1 MARRTRWARAAF
13 KCDCPKASSAFC
25 RASSSKYSITRR
37 YADGPRFCSATS
49 PPFSFHFCHSPSAN
63 ITQLTPAARPSSSS
77 SSSSSCFSLQ
87 RETAANAGEF
97 QLRCSF
103 LEIHNEDIRD
113 LLADDALD
121 AHGHAHD
128 ADEKVVSIRESV
140 RGEITVVGVEEQSV
154 SSVDE
159 LMGCLEEGSM
169 RRATGSTNMNSAS
182 SRSHAIFSIFL
193 TQRRL
198 VRGSSLAS
206 AATPGAT
213 AADGSSSSEG
223 GASAASAPNPPPAPA
238 DSAPAAEPQWE
249 TIESKFR
256 FVDLAGSER
265 LKRTGAVG
273 ERMREGIS
281 INSGLLALGNVI
293 SALGDPKK
301 KGQHVPFRDSKI
313 TRLLQVRAQSHHSP
327 CFNELRTTGTFMISV
342 FLFLV
347 LS

>member
-1 MARRTRWARAAF
+1 VKHHPNHSTARRRRRA
-13 KCDCPKASSAFC
+13 
-25 RASSSKYSITRR
+25 
-37 YADGPRFCSATS
+37 
-49 PPFSFHFCHSPSAN
+49 
-63 ITQLTPAARPSSSS
+63 L
-77 SSSSSCFSLQ
+77 SLQ
-87 RETAANAGEF
+87 QETAANAGEF

-169 RRATGSTNMNSAS
+169 RRATGSTNMNTTS

-198 VRGSSLAS
+198 VRGSALAS
-206 AATPGAT
+206 AAIPASAAT
-213 AADGSSSSEG
+213 TDGSSSSEG
-223 GASAASAPNPPPAPA
+223 GASVASAPNPPSAPA
-238 DSAPAAEPQWE
+238 DSTEPQWE

-313 TRLLQVRAQSHHSP
+313 TRLLQVCARSNH
-327 CFNELRTTGTFMISV
+327 R
-342 FLFLV
+342 FLV
-347 LS
+347 LKPLHT

>member
-1 MARRTRWARAAF
+1 MVT
-13 KCDCPKASSAFC
+13 
-25 RASSSKYSITRR
+25 
-37 YADGPRFCSATS
+37 
-49 PPFSFHFCHSPSAN
+49 
-63 ITQLTPAARPSSSS
+63 
-77 SSSSSCFSLQ
+77 
-87 RETAANAGEF
+87 
-97 QLRCSF
+97 
-103 LEIHNEDIRD
+103 
-113 LLADDALD
+113 
-121 AHGHAHD
+121 
-128 ADEKVVSIRESV
+128 IREST

-154 SSVDE
+154 ASADE

-169 RRATGSTNMNSAS
+169 RRATGSTNMNTTS

-198 VRGSSLAS
+198 VRGTGTGN
-206 AATPGAT
+206 AAPAAAI
-213 AADGSSSSEG
+213 AADGASSSEG
-223 GASAASAPNPPPAPA
+223 GASAASAPTPPAALA
-238 DSAPAAEPQWE
+238 DSSSSAGEPQWE

-313 TRLLQVRAQSHHSP
+313 TRLLQVRSLVHHTHLYCSMFTSGMRP
-327 CFNELRTTGTFMISV
+327 A
-342 FLFLV
+342 
-347 LS
+347 